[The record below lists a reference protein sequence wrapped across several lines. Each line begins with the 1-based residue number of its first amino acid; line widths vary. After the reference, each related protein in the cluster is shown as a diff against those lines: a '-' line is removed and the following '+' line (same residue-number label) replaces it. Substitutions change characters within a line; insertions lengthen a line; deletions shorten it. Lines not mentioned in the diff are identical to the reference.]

1 MRYADNDPRATEPVI
16 PRCCACGA
24 TPHRDALAP
33 VHLRLTA
40 RFPFLWVYRG
50 RAPRAWWRSCL
61 AVLRVDPTDP
71 DAGVRYLCPACLP
84 LARDVPPPAPCAPSD
99 EPASVPPACAPMTA
113 ARATRRA
120 EVADDLVRHILDLR
134 QVFGQ
139 SAMINGAT
147 SEGHR
152 GIEVARGSMVVRCRA
167 CGRDIAR
174 VADLAGATAEDEP
187 MYEYTPT
194 GLRACPATST
204 VSSATNGERRDEE
217 PQPRTPLVLSHTRRS
232 WRAPPCPCRVRA

>member
-71 DAGVRYLCPACLP
+71 DAGVRYLCLACLP
-84 LARDVPPPAPCAPSD
+84 LARGAAYPG
-99 EPASVPPACAPMTA
+99 PASGVRSIRDDRRGDQRGTSRHPIGTRVCGRALPRLRPGHRPHRRSRRRHRRGRPAVRVYPR
-113 ARATRRA
+113 RATCLPRHVYGIRSHQRGGVRR
-120 EVADDLVRHILDLR
+120 
-134 QVFGQ
+134 
-139 SAMINGAT
+139 GAIAPDAPRFVT
-147 SEGHR
+147 R
-152 GIEVARGSMVVRCRA
+152 
-167 CGRDIAR
+167 AR
-174 VADLAGATAEDEP
+174 VLAGAAPRE
-187 MYEYTPT
+187 
-194 GLRACPATST
+194 LRGGAA
-204 VSSATNGERRDEE
+204 A
-217 PQPRTPLVLSHTRRS
+217 
-232 WRAPPCPCRVRA
+232 CPCRTPA